1 MKGDKR
7 MKNDFGSI
15 LERRHNGSMKWEAP
29 YINKRFHTHFQDEDQ
44 FYPLFIADMDF
55 KMDENVQKRLMKF
68 VSEGDLGYFHVQDSF
83 YESII
88 QWYDEIHHIHINKDW
103 IVPSIGTI
111 TSLHLLTDLFARNQN
126 ILIMTPV
133 YGPFYNC
140 AQIGHA
146 YKMPLKNKNQEYLI
160 DYDELEKMLKL
171 HQIDVLLFC
180 NPHNPGGKAW
190 SYEELNQLVQ
200 LCKKYQVMIISDE
213 IHGDILISDKQF
225 VSLIQFFDIYDQII
239 VSSSPNKTFNISGLS
254 TSFTICKNEDFNK
267 QFNDYLSKLHIGPQ
281 RIGIYMIET
290 VYNEGKQWYY
300 DLLEYLR
307 QNINMTMELLETT
320 DMKIMKPDTG
330 YLIWVYLP
338 KIANIDQF
346 VIDLA
351 NETHVLLETGSRFI
365 DNYEG
370 WVRIN
375 TATNSDL
382 LKEAM
387 MRFIEFYKSY
397 K

>member
-1 MKGDKR
+1 
-7 MKNDFGSI
+7 
-15 LERRHNGSMKWEAP
+15 
-29 YINKRFHTHFQDEDQ
+29 
-44 FYPLFIADMDF
+44 
-55 KMDENVQKRLMKF
+55 
-68 VSEGDLGYFHVQDSF
+68 
-83 YESII
+83 
-88 QWYDEIHHIHINKDW
+88 
-103 IVPSIGTI
+103 
-111 TSLHLLTDLFARNQN
+111 
-126 ILIMTPV
+126 
-133 YGPFYNC
+133 
-140 AQIGHA
+140 
-146 YKMPLKNKNQEYLI
+146 
-160 DYDELEKMLKL
+160 MLKL

-213 IHGDILISDKQF
+213 IHGDILISDKKF

-254 TSFTICKNEDFNK
+254 TSFTICKTEDFNK

>member
-1 MKGDKR
+1 
-7 MKNDFGSI
+7 
-15 LERRHNGSMKWEAP
+15 
-29 YINKRFHTHFQDEDQ
+29 
-44 FYPLFIADMDF
+44 
-55 KMDENVQKRLMKF
+55 
-68 VSEGDLGYFHVQDSF
+68 
-83 YESII
+83 
-88 QWYDEIHHIHINKDW
+88 
-103 IVPSIGTI
+103 
-111 TSLHLLTDLFARNQN
+111 
-126 ILIMTPV
+126 
-133 YGPFYNC
+133 
-140 AQIGHA
+140 
-146 YKMPLKNKNQEYLI
+146 
-160 DYDELEKMLKL
+160 
-171 HQIDVLLFC
+171 
-180 NPHNPGGKAW
+180 
-190 SYEELNQLVQ
+190 
-200 LCKKYQVMIISDE
+200 
-213 IHGDILISDKQF
+213 
-225 VSLIQFFDIYDQII
+225 
-239 VSSSPNKTFNISGLS
+239 
-254 TSFTICKNEDFNK
+254 
-267 QFNDYLSKLHIGPQ
+267 
-281 RIGIYMIET
+281 MIET